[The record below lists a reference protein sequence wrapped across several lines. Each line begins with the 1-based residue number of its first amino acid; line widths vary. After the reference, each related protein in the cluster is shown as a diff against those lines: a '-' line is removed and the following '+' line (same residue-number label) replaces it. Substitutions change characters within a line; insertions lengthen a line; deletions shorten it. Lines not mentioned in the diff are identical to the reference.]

1 MDDSGAPGMST
12 PEHWS
17 DVGPL
22 SGRLQVVEQQVQ
34 AVQAHIAHLSS
45 QMAVVGQSMQQ
56 VEMQLMMQQK
66 QHEDLMKLLVNC
78 MAPQDSAGAG
88 ATARKARPGPR
99 ERQRM
104 RREAE
109 ANSYNQMIVQ
119 PPEVLPH
126 VPLVPPAQL
135 PAPAPSPAPSPVLLP
150 VPPPAPAPDASVLPS
165 PTPPPAAAAAVLATS
180 PASES
185 KGRLATLWSS
195 HRRMSWYVVILMWL
209 LYLAMRDL
217 TPAPTPWE
225 MEEDFDVGSVLQP
238 WEARTQDSRRLRE
251 LGHLQ
256 LSVSDCQGAAQLFG
270 RALELANSTVSLEES
285 EALRQELGFA
295 LVCARR
301 FEEAVG
307 VLGQFAPAELPVH
320 LLNALGFAH
329 FHRSEVVQA
338 ADCWQEAL
346 QLAPQN
352 PVLWNNLG
360 AARVL
365 LGDASASE
373 ALLMALS
380 TAEQLSTAAGRYYL
394 QLVSNNIHTHRR
406 YTPPELPSRHELHVE
421 IFHCIASDISVLVSG
436 TPGAELVQ
444 QYKRVEM
451 HATAEGVDVNLVEE
465 TRKAVL
471 SSEREYLLCP

>member
-1 MDDSGAPGMST
+1 
-12 PEHWS
+12 
-17 DVGPL
+17 
-22 SGRLQVVEQQVQ
+22 
-34 AVQAHIAHLSS
+34 
-45 QMAVVGQSMQQ
+45 
-56 VEMQLMMQQK
+56 
-66 QHEDLMKLLVNC
+66 
-78 MAPQDSAGAG
+78 
-88 ATARKARPGPR
+88 
-99 ERQRM
+99 M

-119 PPEVLPH
+119 PPEVILGFRCSLPH

-238 WEARTQDSRRLRE
+238 WEARRCSREMGMGQELRTQDSRRLRE

-406 YTPPELPSRHELHVE
+406 YTPPELPSRRYGRAYGGSYKGGH
-421 IFHCIASDISVLVSG
+421 IWTFQTCRNIISCGRRG
-436 TPGAELVQ
+436 T
-444 QYKRVEM
+444 
-451 HATAEGVDVNLVEE
+451 
-465 TRKAVL
+465 
-471 SSEREYLLCP
+471 S

>member
-1 MDDSGAPGMST
+1 MDDSGAPGVST

-22 SGRLQVVEQQVQ
+22 SGRLHLVEQQVQ

-56 VEMQLMMQQK
+56 VEMQLIMQQK

-78 MAPQDSAGAG
+78 MAPQDSAVNNVN
-88 ATARKARPGPR
+88 ARKARPGPR

-109 ANSYNQMIVQ
+109 ANSLNQVFIQ
-119 PPEVLPH
+119 PPELQNHMPPVPPVPP
-126 VPLVPPAQL
+126 VPLEPPQLPTPVPVPSPL
-135 PAPAPSPAPSPVLLP
+135 PAPPAPEAS
-150 VPPPAPAPDASVLPS
+150 VPPS
-165 PTPPPAAAAAVLATS
+165 PPPAAVTLAS
-180 PASES
+180 PAPES
-185 KGRLATLWSS
+185 KRWATRLS

-209 LYLAMRDL
+209 LYLVRDL
-217 TPAPTPWE
+217 TPSPSPWE
-225 MEEDFDVGSVLQP
+225 MEEDFDVGSVSQP
-238 WEARTQDSRRLRE
+238 WEARTQDLRRLRE

-270 RALELANSTVSLEES
+270 RALELANSTVSLDTEG
-285 EALRQELGFA
+285 LRQELGFA

-301 FEEAVG
+301 FEEAIG
-307 VLGQFAPAELPVH
+307 VLGQFAPNELPVH

-329 FHRSEVVQA
+329 FHLSEVVKA
-338 ADCWQEAL
+338 ADCWQDAL

-360 AARVL
+360 AARAL

-380 TAEQLSTAAGRYYL
+380 TAEHLSTAAGRYYL

-406 YTPPELPSRHELHVE
+406 YTAPELPSRHELHVE

>member
-1 MDDSGAPGMST
+1 MDDSGAPGVST

-22 SGRLQVVEQQVQ
+22 SGRLQLVEQQVQ

-78 MAPQDSAGAG
+78 MAPQDSAGV
-88 ATARKARPGPR
+88 TRDARKARPGPR

-109 ANSYNQMIVQ
+109 ANSLNQVIVQ
-119 PPEVLPH
+119 PPEVLRH
-126 VPLVPPAQL
+126 VPPVPLEPPAQL
-135 PAPAPSPAPSPVLLP
+135 PAPSPAPSPVLLP
-150 VPPPAPAPDASVLPS
+150 VPPAPAPDASVPPS
-165 PTPPPAAAAAVLATS
+165 PVPPPAAAAVLAKPS
-180 PASES
+180 ASES
-185 KGRLATLWSS
+185 KGRLAMLWSS

-217 TPAPTPWE
+217 TPSPTPWE
-225 MEEDFDVGSVLQP
+225 IEEDFDVGSVSQP
-238 WEARTQDSRRLRE
+238 WEARRDARRLRE

-270 RALELANSTVSLEES
+270 RALELANSTVNLEDT
-285 EALRQELGFA
+285 EALRQELDFA

-301 FEEAVG
+301 FEEAIG

-329 FHRSEVVQA
+329 FHRSEVVEA

-360 AARVL
+360 AARAL
-365 LGDASASE
+365 LGDVRASE

-406 YTPPELPSRHELHVE
+406 YAAPELPSRHELHVE

-451 HATAEGVDVNLVEE
+451 HAAAEGVDVNLVEE

-471 SSEREYLLCP
+471 GSEREYLLCP